1 MASFFPEILADV
13 DKLTDE
19 EKAQLMAKLTAQL
32 SGCETV
38 RDAKKENEDI
48 IPKACP
54 RCGTYNEENKVIKK
68 HGKVNGKQRYKCKSC
83 NKTFCESTSYI
94 THHSHLSEWQ
104 WQEII
109 RGMILGLSIPKI
121 ADLTELSVKAVW
133 FNRNKVLHVLAN
145 LFGYQD
151 RFVDIAECD
160 EHFVHMSFKGKRDP
174 AFFVKVLGRLPRHN
188 RTRKEKIEYLE
199 KYGLWDELSK
209 NPEQLELLLRGD
221 ADLPGTNR
229 DSVCILTGKDRSGNL
244 FAKPVCLGNAESS
257 HIVSHF
263 DGRFNEDTIL
273 VTDGNN
279 SYNWFAEERNI
290 YHVKVPS
297 DKKAVGPYSLAHVN
311 SVHKE
316 MTDMWPKDWQNL
328 PATKYLDLNMMLFWW
343 LEKNKDI
350 SINEKVERLW
360 GYVKESEKLTLTYDQ
375 LVRRELQLDTKGL
388 IPTRV

>member
-1 MASFFPEILADV
+1 MASFFPEILANV

-19 EKAQLMAKLTAQL
+19 QKAQLVAKLMADMPEY
-32 SGCETV
+32 ETV
-38 RDAKKENEDI
+38 RDSKNGNEDGMA
-48 IPKACP
+48 PMACP
-54 RCGTYNEENKVIKK
+54 HCGSIDVKK
-68 HGKVNGKQRYKCKSC
+68 HGKVNDKQRYKCKDC
-83 NKTFCESTSYI
+83 CKTFNEGTGSIS
-94 THHSHLSEWQ
+94 HHSHLSDWQ
-104 WQEII
+104 WKEII
-109 RGMILGLSIPKI
+109 RGMVLGLSIPKI

-133 FNRNKVLHVLAN
+133 YNRNKVLHILAD

-151 RFVDIAECD
+151 NFVDIAECD

-174 AFFVKVLGRLPRHN
+174 EFFVYKLGRLPRHH
-188 RTRKEKIEYLE
+188 RTRAEKIEYLQ
-199 KYGLWDELSK
+199 KYGLWDELCK
-209 NPEQLELLLRGD
+209 NPEQLDLLLKGD

-257 HIVSHF
+257 HIVNHF

-279 SYNWFAEERNI
+279 SYNWFADERNI
-290 YHVKVPS
+290 HHVKVPS
-297 DKKAVGPYSLAHVN
+297 DKKAVGPYSLARVN
-311 SVHKE
+311 AVHSN

-343 LEKNKDI
+343 LEKNKNF
-350 SINEKVERLW
+350 SINEKVE
-360 GYVKESEKLTLTYDQ
+360 KLYSYLVEHDGMLTYDE